1 MTICGNIHGIRRIAA
16 VALAG
21 AGPFALFGAGCFGRD
36 RPVAPIVAERIAV
49 SRAANRAGSRRGA
62 ACRRPGMSL
71 CRNFSLLNKNF
82 VTDGAVLAFRLARF
96 CAGRLDCRI
105 GYFGVTICGNIHGI
119 RCIAAVALAGA
130 DPFALFGAGCF
141 GCDCPVA
148 PIVTERIAVSRA
160 ANRAG
165 SRCGTACCCPRVS
178 LSGNL
183 SLCDEY
189 FVADGAVLAF
199 CLSRHCAGRLDCCI
213 GYFGVTV
220 RRNIHSFRCIAALAL
235 AGTSLFALRSAGRF
249 GCNCPVAPIVAERI
263 AVGCAANRAGF
274 RCSAAC
280 RRPCVSLCR
289 NFSLRNKNFVTD
301 GAVLALRLARLH
313 AGRFDRLVDHFRMAL
328 GRNSFL
334 RDENLSTDGAVLAL
348 CQAWLCAG
356 RSDRFINDF
365 CVRLAFNRDSARLC
379 LDRNRVQIIVNK
391 IFTVRRN
398 RNGIVPCSLRC
409 LECQHHNDAV
419 SFSRT
424 IQAVPNNADRV
435 VVQFSRLCHCQS
447 CKSLTC

>member
-1 MTICGNIHGIRRIAA
+1 MLAFRLAGLCAGRLDCRVDHFGVALRRNFFGFHCIAA
-16 VALAG
+16 FTLAA
-21 AGPFALFGAGCFGRD
+21 AGLLTLFRAGRFGRN
-36 RPVAPIVAERIAV
+36 RPRAPVMAERFAV
-49 SRAANRAGSRRGA
+49 RCTASRAGSRLCA
-62 ACRRPGMSL
+62 ACRCPAVALCWDLSL
-71 CRNFSLLNKNF
+71 GDKNF
-82 VTDGAVLAFRLARF
+82 ITDGAVLAFRLAR
-96 CAGRLDCRI
+96 
-105 GYFGVTICGNIHGI
+105 
-119 RCIAAVALAGA
+119 
-130 DPFALFGAGCF
+130 
-141 GCDCPVA
+141 
-148 PIVTERIAVSRA
+148 
-160 ANRAG
+160 
-165 SRCGTACCCPRVS
+165 
-178 LSGNL
+178 
-183 SLCDEY
+183 
-189 FVADGAVLAF
+189 
-199 CLSRHCAGRLDCCI
+199 
-213 GYFGVTV
+213 
-220 RRNIHSFRCIAALAL
+220 
-235 AGTSLFALRSAGRF
+235 LR
-249 GCNCPVAPIVAERI
+249 
-263 AVGCAANRAGF
+263 
-274 RCSAAC
+274 
-280 RRPCVSLCR
+280 
-289 NFSLRNKNFVTD
+289 T
-301 GAVLALRLARLH
+301 
-313 AGRFDRLVDHFRMAL
+313 GRFDRMVDHFRMAL